1 MPSAKNLRR
10 YRLNYLIAKKSNES
24 GKDKSDIM
32 AELRALLNVSKSH
45 FYKIHNCK
53 MNHRGYLTV
62 KQLSDLSSYFGC
74 PIDDLVNHKELLS
87 STISTAQDSVRCLE
101 IF

>member
-1 MPSAKNLRR
+1 
-10 YRLNYLIAKKSNES
+10 
-24 GKDKSDIM
+24 
-32 AELRALLNVSKSH
+32 
-45 FYKIHNCK
+45 

-87 STISTAQDSVRCLE
+87 STISTAQDSGPVPGDFLTQD
-101 IF
+101 